1 MGNAA
6 HSLRH
11 SAKGHQTQFLAAQFC
26 ARRAVEAMADGIDEH
41 TDDQFGHSVGILSG
55 RIHYANAVRSRSLQV
70 NIVVARA
77 SANNHAEFGCGIHH
91 FAVNLVRADNQC
103 VHIGHGFEQ
112 LCALRI
118 FFQQRK
124 VVARCLSNFPDT
136 FHRNRC
142 KGFLGGN

>member
-6 HSLRH
+6 HRLRH
-11 SAKGHQTQFLAAQFC
+11 CAKGHQTQFLAAQFC
-26 ARRAVEAMADGIDEH
+26 ARRTVEAVADGIDEH
-41 TDDQFGHSVGILSG
+41 ADDQFGHSVSVLS
-55 RIHYANAVRSRSLQV
+55 RRVHHANAVRSRSLQV

-77 SANNHAEFGCGIHH
+77 SANNHAEFGRGIHH
-91 FAVNLVRADNQC
+91 LTVNFVRANNQC
-103 VHIGHGFEQ
+103 VHIGNGFEQ

-124 VVARCLSNFPDT
+124 VVACCIGNFPNAL
-136 FHRNRC
+136 HRNWC